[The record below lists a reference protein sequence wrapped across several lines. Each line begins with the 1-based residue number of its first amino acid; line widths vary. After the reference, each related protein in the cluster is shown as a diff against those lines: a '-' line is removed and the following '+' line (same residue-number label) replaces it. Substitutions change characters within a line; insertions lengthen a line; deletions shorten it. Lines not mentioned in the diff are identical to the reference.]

1 MALLTAVAL
10 TKNTISGNLRYATIG
25 TAFTDTSSH
34 TFYIPREGKTILVI
48 NNTYAGTT
56 TVTVAAGAYIGAKAL
71 TLTVAQNYDCWADIS
86 GFTSKA
92 FGAGT
97 DSTGTDVGGVVT
109 ITFSTSGTGFVN
121 VVTLPN

>member
-1 MALLTAVAL
+1 MSLLTAVAL

-25 TAFTDTSSH
+25 TAFTSASSH

-71 TLTVAQNYDCWADIS
+71 SLEVAQNYDCWVDIS

-97 DSTGTDVGGVVT
+97 DATGTDVGGVVT